1 MRPAGTPLPP
11 IPPAA
16 RWAGRTVAWVAWAGM
31 LALEAPPGMAP
42 FPVSPA
48 GLALLTVAIAL
59 DTHRWLPSQ
68 NTVASAILVALGG
81 GVVTAALGSASR
93 PALALSAL
101 LGFSHILCARG
112 LVRLLLRSRRGRP
125 GYGVAVLTGT
135 TALASLSLV
144 MSLALAGMAPRPER
158 LLALVPGVA
167 VAVVGGSVWWLV
179 KKPVPETPNPWP
191 ALAWIVLTGAQTAGL
206 ASAGHPMAAPLA
218 GTLLLAA
225 PAAWRLARR
234 TGPADG

>member
-31 LALEAPPGMAP
+31 LALEAPRGMAP

-81 GVVTAALGSASR
+81 GAVTAALGSASR

-101 LGFSHILCARG
+101 LDSATSCA
-112 LVRLLLRSRRGRP
+112 P
-125 GYGVAVLTGT
+125 GAWCASSSGAAGVDRA
-135 TALASLSLV
+135 TALPCWR
-144 MSLALAGMAPRPER
+144 APRR
-158 LLALVPGVA
+158 
-167 VAVVGGSVWWLV
+167 
-179 KKPVPETPNPWP
+179 
-191 ALAWIVLTGAQTAGL
+191 
-206 ASAGHPMAAPLA
+206 
-218 GTLLLAA
+218 
-225 PAAWRLARR
+225 WRPCRW
-234 TGPADG
+234 